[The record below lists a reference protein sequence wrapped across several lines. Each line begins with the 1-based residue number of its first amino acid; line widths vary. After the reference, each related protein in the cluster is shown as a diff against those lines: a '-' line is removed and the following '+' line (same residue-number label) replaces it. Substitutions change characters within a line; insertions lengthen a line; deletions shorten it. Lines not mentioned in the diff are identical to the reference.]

1 MLFRKLSN
9 PLGAEDGCAR
19 SSLVVFLKPKIIV
32 VERKGRRL
40 SRSVG
45 RSGKRVRSMGRNR
58 GAHIGQALRALH
70 TRKGTIK
77 CEDRVQSLSHFA
89 QRVVTLAAGLS
100 EGGGLQ
106 PGDRVAIA
114 SLNSEWYLE
123 WFFAVTCAGGIVA
136 PLNYRWSVE
145 EASEAVKQIGATMLV
160 LDQTCL
166 QQWPD
171 LHTRCRLLRLQILL
185 GPGLNCSSSLVNPDE
200 VLTWA
205 GSKQELDLKWAPDS
219 IALICFTSGTTG
231 SPKGVA
237 ISHNALVVQS
247 LAKIAVIGYNSSDV
261 YLHISPLCHIGGIS
275 SALANVMVGASH
287 VILPKFHAAAVFDA
301 IRNHDVTSMIIVPAM
316 LADLVATSA
325 SSIGRH
331 SFTSIRTLLNGAG
344 GIPALLL
351 DSTRLLFPN
360 AELFSAYGMTEAC
373 SSMSFIP
380 VDEQDSTGQLG
391 GVCVGKAAP
400 HVELRIGQPVTEQ
413 KSIDSHENSSPESV
427 LFREGQVFT
436 RGPHVM
442 EYYWGLPSETANV
455 LSADGWLATGDVG
468 WMDEAGRLWLLG
480 RSKDVIKSGGENVY
494 ASEVEN
500 VLMKHPGMLSV
511 AVVGIPDERLTE
523 MVVAF
528 VRLRDKWIWED
539 KYQGKL
545 SVTGASNQIQLEDYR
560 GNRVVSQIELRIHCQ
575 QLGLSRYKVPR
586 LILVNKEPF
595 PTTSTGK
602 IKKNLVRRMALER
615 LAKNRSRMEA
625 GDIKSWTGAEPLEQ
639 SPSTRSRL

>member
-114 SLNSEWYLE
+114 SLNRVSKRL
-123 WFFAVTCAGGIVA
+123 
-136 PLNYRWSVE
+136 
-145 EASEAVKQIGATMLV
+145 VKQLSK
-160 LDQTCL
+160 
-166 QQWPD
+166 
-171 LHTRCRLLRLQILL
+171 L
-185 GPGLNCSSSLVNPDE
+185 GPQCWCLIRPVYSSGLIFTPALVNPDE

-325 SSIGRH
+325 SSIGAFSSRH